1 MSFILHHF
9 QAMTTNGGADG
20 SKAFQNFSK
29 NKTKGT
35 NLYHISFLHFKVVF
49 FFPVF
54 IFVEMFS
61 SMNEANVIWLF
72 LVVKNLNFMSETRFF
87 FKKFIDILTN
97 FNFISKIEFNQ
108 LSFLTILSL
117 TSISFTK
124 LDLFSFC
131 F

>member
-1 MSFILHHF
+1 
-9 QAMTTNGGADG
+9 MTTNGGADG